1 MSNDN
6 KLWGGRFAAPTDAF
20 VEEFTASV
28 NFDQRLY
35 RQDIRGSIAHAN
47 MLAGAGVLTPDE
59 RDQICTALKQI
70 EIEIDNGSFEYDW

>member
-1 MSNDN
+1 MSNDD

-28 NFDQRLY
+28 NFDKRLY

-47 MLAGAGVLTPDE
+47 MLVSAGVLTTDE
-59 RDQICTALKQI
+59 RDAIRGAL
-70 EIEIDNGSFEYDW
+70 